1 MDGDTKH
8 LIYRIALPE
17 ECSRIREAL
26 ETFFYP
32 EALLNVSYTG
42 QQTAVPAE
50 EEVQHTLSLV
60 QQGMAAIAIDTNDH
74 NQQIVGVSIARCVK
88 PDTCDDLLQEAASL
102 LGHGK
107 RVEQLKLQAHLE
119 RLANVCGR
127 FRVRRSYHVFV
138 LAVDPTRRRNA
149 IGQKLLEFQLARAK
163 TLGYQVVSADF
174 TGEQVARIGARLG
187 MRCVSALPLDQY
199 WNSAGERLFVAP
211 EGMPGDRT
219 VCTYARY
226 VSGVGDK

>member
-1 MDGDTKH
+1 MDGDSKH
-8 LIYRIALPE
+8 LIYRVAVPE
-17 ECSRIREAL
+17 ECNRIREAL
-26 ETFFYP
+26 EAFYYP
-32 EALLNVSYTG
+32 EALLNVSYTD
-42 QQTAVPAE
+42 QQSTVPAE
-50 EEVQHTLSLV
+50 EEIQHTLSLV
-60 QQGMAAIAIDTNDH
+60 QQGMAAIAIDTNDRD
-74 NQQIVGVSIARCVK
+74 QIVGVSIARCVR
-88 PDTCDDLLQEAASL
+88 PDSSDDLLQEAASQ

-119 RLANVCGR
+119 RLASVCGR

-138 LAVDPTRRRNA
+138 LAVDPNWRRNA

-174 TGEQVARIGARLG
+174 TSEQAARIGARLG
-187 MRCVSALPLDQY
+187 MRCVNALPLDQY

-211 EGMPGDRT
+211 QGTSDHT

-226 VSGVGDK
+226 VSGVGEK

>member
-8 LIYRIALPE
+8 LIYRVAEPG

-26 ETFFYP
+26 ETFYYP
-32 EALLNVSYTG
+32 EALLNVSYTD
-42 QQTAVPAE
+42 QQTADPAE
-50 EEVQHTLSLV
+50 EEIRHTLSLV
-60 QQGMAAIAIDTNDH
+60 QQGMAAIAIDVDADRDH
-74 NQQIVGVSIARCVK
+74 IVGVSIARCVRA
-88 PDTCDDLLQEAASL
+88 DSSDDLLQEAASL

-119 RLANVCGR
+119 RLGNVCGR

-138 LAVDPTRRRNA
+138 LAVDPRWRRNA

-174 TGEQVARIGARLG
+174 TSEQAARIGARLG

-211 EGMPGDRT
+211 EGTRDHT